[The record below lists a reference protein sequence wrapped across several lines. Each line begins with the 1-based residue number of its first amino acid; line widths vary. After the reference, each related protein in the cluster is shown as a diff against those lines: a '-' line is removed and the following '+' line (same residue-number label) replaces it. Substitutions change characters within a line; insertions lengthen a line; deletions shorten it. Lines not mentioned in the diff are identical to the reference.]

1 VPKPGS
7 GTAAAATNTGVAG
20 ANCSRR
26 DARVQFEPP
35 EAARRRA
42 NGSAVFVSL

>member
-1 VPKPGS
+1 VRNPES
-7 GTAAAATNTGVAG
+7 GTAAAATNAEAAG

-26 DARVQFEPP
+26 AARVQFEPS

-42 NGSAVFVSL
+42 NGPAVFVSL